1 MTSKT
6 APKNLDAV
14 GKSYWHKLVNEFG
27 ITARNEK
34 LIETIAENYSI
45 IRRCEDEIKNN
56 GIVLRNEETGA
67 TKLNPACTA
76 KNQTQ
81 ALMSRLIKTLCE
93 ISGTKP
99 DNTLD
104 KFFKRDSE

>member
-56 GIVLRNEETGA
+56 GITIETERSV
-67 TKLNPACTA
+67 KVNPAVPV